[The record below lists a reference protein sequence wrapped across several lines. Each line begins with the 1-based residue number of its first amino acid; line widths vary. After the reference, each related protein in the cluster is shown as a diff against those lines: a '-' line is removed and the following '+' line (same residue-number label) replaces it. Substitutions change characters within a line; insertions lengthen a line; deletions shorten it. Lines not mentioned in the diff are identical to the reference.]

1 MTRAGSAFRSGDRA
15 CKLAIFRQP
24 LRASRLLYR
33 SAMKK
38 TSRKLALQSE
48 AIRVLA
54 APELDRVAGGTFQPV
69 QPEGFIMK
77 DSIIV
82 KTSTR

>member
-1 MTRAGSAFRSGDRA
+1 
-15 CKLAIFRQP
+15 
-24 LRASRLLYR
+24 
-33 SAMKK
+33 MKK